1 MKSTAQKLIVIS
13 FVLAL
18 FAAVAAFLFMQS
30 LKSPKEINK
39 KITVL
44 VAAETIP
51 PRTLIDKK
59 MIKEIQV
66 SDDSIL
72 ANYIDDASKVVG
84 KYTKETV
91 FKDEGFYSDKLL
103 DKDSNELSL
112 KIDSNHRAISIN
124 VSGDT
129 GVSDLLKPGDSV
141 DIITFIAEKRDGAK
155 VVNPNM
161 AKTILQNIE
170 ILAVDKQL
178 NREEKTNDK
187 AIDKEK
193 TLTNFLVTLSI
204 PTSDIEKLVLG
215 QSIGSIKLALR
226 PLKDDN
232 NISETKGTTS
242 EELYLNVNSGNDNT
256 TASNKANNSSNI
268 TSENNNNENYKPYT
282 VKSGDTLKSISRE
295 FYKDEHKYTIIKDAN
310 NIQNENLIVTGE
322 VIKIPIL
329 QQ

>member
-30 LKSPKEINK
+30 LKAPKEVNK

-44 VAAETIP
+44 VAGETIP

-66 SDDSIL
+66 PDESIL
-72 ANYIDDASKVVG
+72 ANYINDASKVVG

-91 FKDEGFYSDKLL
+91 FKDEGFYTDKLL

-112 KIDSNHRAISIN
+112 KIDSNHRAISIS

-155 VVNPNM
+155 IVNPNM

-187 AIDKEK
+187 ALDKEK

-232 NISETKGTTS
+232 NTSETKGTTL
-242 EELYLNVNSGNDNT
+242 EELYLNVNSGNNT
-256 TASNKANNSSNI
+256 TASDKENNSSNI
-268 TSENNNNENYKPYT
+268 TSKNNSNENYKTYT
-282 VKSGDTLKSISRE
+282 VKNGDTLKSISRE
-295 FYKDEHKYTIIKDAN
+295 FYKEENKYTIIKEAN

>member
-1 MKSTAQKLIVIS
+1 MT
-13 FVLAL
+13 
-18 FAAVAAFLFMQS
+18 
-30 LKSPKEINK
+30 
-39 KITVL
+39 
-44 VAAETIP
+44 
-51 PRTLIDKK
+51 
-59 MIKEIQV
+59 
-66 SDDSIL
+66 
-72 ANYIDDASKVVG
+72 
-84 KYTKETV
+84 
-91 FKDEGFYSDKLL
+91 
-103 DKDSNELSL
+103 
-112 KIDSNHRAISIN
+112 
-124 VSGDT
+124 
-129 GVSDLLKPGDSV
+129 SV
-141 DIITFIAEKRDGAK
+141 DIINFIAEKRDGAK

-232 NISETKGTTS
+232 STTQTKGTTL
-242 EELYLNVNSGNDNT
+242 EQLYLNVTGGNDNT
-256 TASNKANNSSNI
+256 SASDNGNNSNNI
-268 TSENNNNENYKPYT
+268 SSENNSNENYKNYT

-295 FYKDEHKYTIIKDAN
+295 FYKDEQKYTIIKEAN

-322 VIKIPIL
+322 VIKIPML

>member
-13 FVLAL
+13 FILAL
-18 FAAVAAFLFMQS
+18 FAAVSAYLFLQS
-30 LKSPKEINK
+30 FKAPKEVNK
-39 KITVL
+39 KINVL
-44 VAAETIP
+44 VATETIP
-51 PRTLIDKK
+51 PRTFIDKK

-66 SDDSIL
+66 SEDSIL
-72 ANYIDDASKVVG
+72 ANYIEDASKIVG

-91 FKDEGFYSDKLL
+91 FKDEGFYADRLL

-112 KIDSNHRAISIN
+112 KIDSNHRAISIS

-141 DIITFIAEKRDGAK
+141 DVITFIAEKKDGNK
-155 VVNPNM
+155 IINPNI

-178 NREEKTNDK
+178 NREEKTNTK
-187 AIDKEK
+187 EIDKEK

-232 NISETKGTTS
+232 NTS
-242 EELYLNVNSGNDNT
+242 STNGATLEELYLNVNSNNDNT
-256 TASNKANNSSNI
+256 VADK
-268 TSENNNNENYKPYT
+268 ENNANILNKDNEKYKNYT
-282 VKSGDTLKSISRE
+282 VKPGDTLQSISRE
-295 FYKDEHKYTIIKDAN
+295 FYKDEHKYTIIKEAN
-310 NIQNENLIVTGE
+310 NIENENLIVTGE
-322 VIKIPIL
+322 IIKIPIL
-329 QQ
+329 Q